1 MPFGWG
7 QGLQAWTFRVS
18 KQAYLLLGI
27 AIFQINQKLDKLIKM
42 WEHCKGKPR
51 KVPEIVFASVNLFL
65 RTMASRNTFEVA
77 KKTFTLKLLKGL
89 N

>member
-18 KQAYLLLGI
+18 KQMYLLLGI

-42 WEHCKGKPR
+42 WEHCRGKPW
-51 KVPEIVFASVNLFL
+51 KVQE
-65 RTMASRNTFEVA
+65 MASRNTSEVA
-77 KKTFTLKLLKGL
+77 TNLMM
-89 N
+89 